1 MTVNAAGADARPAIV
16 ADVSAVEYTDP
27 LCPWAWGSE
36 PTFRRL
42 RYLLGPSVSWRQAF
56 GLLFAESDDR
66 PSDVAAETAW
76 YQRHLQDIATHTGA
90 PYPAVLERVA
100 RTSRPAVVIAVAAR
114 SQGRDVA
121 ERVVRR
127 LREHMFLLGTPPD
140 TPGRAIA
147 AVASVPGVD
156 AERLVEEAASGAVA
170 AVVARDAAET
180 RTPVPEAYDVDDH
193 GPHGGRPKST
203 DAGARYALPTVVF
216 AGPLGRR
223 VVPGWRPLTDYLA
236 AVVQVGGAP
245 PDDAP
250 LVDVDVALHRYRSL
264 TRPDLLALTGSTAP
278 PRRGVLLDNGSGPVW
293 LHPDDA
299 RTHPA
304 MHFAR
309 PADHPRTSSDTSG
322 NPG

>member
-1 MTVNAAGADARPAIV
+1 VQRAETGARPTSV
-16 ADVSAVEYTDP
+16 TGVSAVEYTDL

-42 RYLLGPSVSWRQAF
+42 RYVLGPSMSWRQAF
-56 GLLFAESDDR
+56 GLLFGESDDR
-66 PSDVAAETAW
+66 PPDEAAETAW
-76 YQRHLQDIATHTGA
+76 YHRHLQDIATRTGA
-90 PYPAVLERVA
+90 PYPAVLERVP
-100 RTSRPAVVIAVAAR
+100 RTSRPAAVIAVAAR
-114 SQGRDVA
+114 AQGPDVA

-156 AERLVEEAASGAVA
+156 AERLVDEAASGAVA
-170 AVVARDAAET
+170 AEVARDAAEI

-193 GPHGGRPKST
+193 GPHSGRPKST
-203 DAGARYALPTVVF
+203 EAGARYALPTIVF
-216 AGPLGRR
+216 TGPRGRR
-223 VVPGWRPLTDYLA
+223 VVPGWRPLVDYLA
-236 AVVQVGGAP
+236 AVAQVGGAP
-245 PDDAP
+245 SDDGAFI
-250 LVDVDVALHRYRSL
+250 DADIALDRYRSL
-264 TRPDLLALTGSTAP
+264 TGPDLLALTGATAP

-304 MHFAR
+304 VHVAR
-309 PADHPRTSSDTSG
+309 PADHPRMSHDTSG
-322 NPG
+322 

>member
-1 MTVNAAGADARPAIV
+1 MDRAEAGARRAIV
-16 ADVSAVEYTDP
+16 AGVSAVEYTDP

-42 RYLLGPSVSWRQAF
+42 RYVLGPSVSWRQAF
-56 GLLFAESDDR
+56 GLLFAEADDR
-66 PSDVAAETAW
+66 PADVAAETAW
-76 YQRHLQDIATHTGA
+76 YHRHLEDIATHTGA

-100 RTSRPAVVIAVAAR
+100 RSSRPAAVVAVAAR
-114 SQGRDVA
+114 AQGPDVA

-147 AVASVPGVD
+147 AVASVPSVD
-156 AERLVEEAASGAVA
+156 AERLVEDAASGAVA
-170 AVVARDAAET
+170 AVVARDAADT

-193 GPHGGRPKST
+193 GPHSGRPKLT
-203 DAGARYALPTVVF
+203 DTGARYALPTVVF
-216 AGPLGRR
+216 TGPRGRR

-236 AVVQVGGAP
+236 AVAQVGGAP
-245 PDDAP
+245 PPDAP
-250 LVDVDVALHRYRSL
+250 FVDADVALHRYRSL
-264 TRPDLLALTGSTAP
+264 TRPDLLALTGSTKP

-304 MHFAR
+304 MHLAR
-309 PADHPRTSSDTSG
+309 AGRPPRTSNDTSG
-322 NPG
+322 DPG